1 MGQGAS
7 IGGVEVEKPEGLSIE
22 DVTNGNVALVFV
34 KPHACNEAMV
44 QFVKEE
50 LVKKKLVILGET
62 PLGAEAIVE
71 GDFVDRHYAGICG
84 AAMKS
89 GAAELSVADD
99 KKAAF
104 AEKFAAAL
112 EGKSYDD
119 AVGAGL
125 VLNCVEAMAK
135 LGGDEPMSAKDLF
148 AKWNLA
154 EAQGAKLAPGTYVRL
169 VEGGEADDDGNV
181 SPPVFVVNGFYPAM
195 REKYV
200 EEDAGVHL
208 FVVGFK
214 PDDLSWA
221 SFRSDVIGAT
231 NPASAADGSIRALA
245 KAKFGELGLK
255 EEPNNTDNCVHAS
268 AGPLE
273 AIKERSVWLGWT
285 LQQDPTGHKMLE
297 ACLDKEAPI
306 LELLG
311 DCKIEM
317 YGLGG
322 AKTAFDL
329 TEERDTKEAY
339 VLANN
344 YAFKDELAEYIK

>member
-89 GAAELSVADD
+89 GAAALSVADD

-154 EAQGAKLAPGTYVRL
+154 EAQGAKARRGRARGALRGALRDATTLAPRDRYAYVYAPPPFSLTRLLCDLPICPAPSPFPLPCSSRSPLSPPPPRPPHQKLAPGTYVRL

-200 EEDAGVHL
+200 EEEAGVHL

-214 PDDLSWA
+214 PDELSWA
-221 SFRSDVIGAT
+221 QFRSDVRDLSGA
-231 NPASAADGSIRALA
+231 
-245 KAKFGELGLK
+245 
-255 EEPNNTDNCVHAS
+255 
-268 AGPLE
+268 
-273 AIKERSVWLGWT
+273 
-285 LQQDPTGHKMLE
+285 
-297 ACLDKEAPI
+297 
-306 LELLG
+306 
-311 DCKIEM
+311 
-317 YGLGG
+317 
-322 AKTAFDL
+322 
-329 TEERDTKEAY
+329 RDRPRPRRRGRR
-339 VLANN
+339 
-344 YAFKDELAEYIK
+344 

>member
-89 GAAELSVADD
+89 GAAALSVADD

-154 EAQGAKLAPGTYVRL
+154 EAQGAKVRDIHTLSRLATTTTTNPRF
-169 VEGGEADDDGNV
+169 
-181 SPPVFVVNGFYPAM
+181 SPPPPNSSRPA
-195 REKYV
+195 RT
-200 EEDAGVHL
+200 A
-208 FVVGFK
+208 
-214 PDDLSWA
+214 A
-221 SFRSDVIGAT
+221 SSRAARRTTTATSRRPSSSSTASTPRCARSTSRTRRRSTSSSSASSPTSSRGRS
-231 NPASAADGSIRALA
+231 SAA
-245 KAKFGELGLK
+245 
-255 EEPNNTDNCVHAS
+255 T
-268 AGPLE
+268 
-273 AIKERSVWLGWT
+273 
-285 LQQDPTGHKMLE
+285 
-297 ACLDKEAPI
+297 
-306 LELLG
+306 
-311 DCKIEM
+311 
-317 YGLGG
+317 
-322 AKTAFDL
+322 
-329 TEERDTKEAY
+329 
-339 VLANN
+339 
-344 YAFKDELAEYIK
+344 